1 MSGISHLMMPV
12 EDHKSLQ
19 LCSSSSNVFL
29 SSPISLSPLLP
40 SWLYWTNWGDMPYI
54 GRAGMDGRNASAIIT
69 TKVDW
74 PRALTIDYTN
84 NKIFF
89 VDAHLSYLE

>member
-1 MSGISHLMMPV
+1 MPV

-19 LCSSSSNVFL
+19 QSSSSSKVFL
-29 SSPISLSPLLP
+29 SSPVSLSPLLP
-40 SWLYWTNWGDMPYI
+40 SWLYWTNWGDMTYI

-69 TKVDW
+69 TKMDW

-89 VDAHLSYLE
+89 ADAHLSYLE

>member
-1 MSGISHLMMPV
+1 MKHTKDV
-12 EDHKSLQ
+12 WYFSLDWRW
-19 LCSSSSNVFL
+19 LKITNPCT
-29 SSPISLSPLLP
+29 LSPLLP

-69 TKVDW
+69 TKLDW

-89 VDAHLSYLE
+89 ADAHLSYLE